1 MTRNF
6 EMISLVSGLLGTTPL
21 GCPLKHVTTDKP
33 QHVSVMMLCT
43 VILTTNGRVTAGT
56 VSRYTVTVVLEEVW
70 NVSIC
75 RMGAELVF
83 IMPGEYGINPLKA
96 GE

>member
-1 MTRNF
+1 
-6 EMISLVSGLLGTTPL
+6 MISLLNWSSWYNATWLST
-21 GCPLKHVTTDKP
+21 LKHVTTDKP

-43 VILTTNGRVTAGT
+43 VILTMNGRVTAGT
-56 VSRYTVTVVLEEVW
+56 VSRYTVTVVREEVW

-75 RMGAELVF
+75 SMGAELVF
-83 IMPGEYGINPLKA
+83 ILAGEYGINPLEA